1 MSKPHNI
8 LFVHYGDDGIR
19 GSERVLIDLIENLP
33 ATITA
38 HLWTNNPSLLR
49 AIEPY
54 CLTTTLDRF
63 SLIFGWTS
71 PRFDLINHFRLKVK
85 AQHLIEK
92 NQIDLIH
99 CNSGGPNQWLNSVA
113 KRLNTPILLHL
124 HAHYLMRDLISLGIF
139 TSPLTVAASPSVTSD
154 LRKMGISEN
163 NTRTITNRIN
173 DDQFFASKALDIRES
188 NHIAKD
194 AFLIACV
201 GALIPMK
208 GPQYLI
214 EALGILLQNGL
225 KPHVVFIGEGESH
238 SSLKSLAEKQHVSE
252 QITFLGQRQDVA
264 SILRGSIDC
273 FVMPSLGECYPLV
286 LVEAAFA
293 RLPTIGT
300 NTGGIPHIIQHESTG
315 LIVPTADA
323 TSLAKG
329 ISRLMHDP
337 IFAEQLGDGFYEESQ
352 ERFQLK
358 SFTEEFH
365 SLYQMIF
372 DNPSLAIPKKED
384 QWIALK
390 IVLRFLKKKIEHR
403 FFKQP
408 INMVEN

>member
-1 MSKPHNI
+1 MTKSHNI

-38 HLWTNNPSLLR
+38 HLWTNNPSLLK
-49 AIEPY
+49 AIESY
-54 CLTTTLDRF
+54 CLTTTQDRF
-63 SLIFGWTS
+63 SLIFGWAS
-71 PRFDLINHFRLKVK
+71 PRFDVINHFRLKVK

-92 NQIDLIH
+92 HQIDLIH
-99 CNSGGPNQWLNSVA
+99 CNTGGPNQWLNSVA
-113 KRLNTPILLHL
+113 KKSNTPIVLHL
-124 HAHYLMRDLISLGIF
+124 HAHYVMRDLISLGIF

-173 DDQFFASKALDIRES
+173 DDRFFASKTLDIRGS

-214 EALGILLQNGL
+214 EALGLLHKEGL
-225 KPHVVFIGEGESH
+225 KPHVVFIGEGEIQ
-238 SSLKSLAEKQHVSE
+238 SSLKSLAKKHHVSE

-286 LVEAAFA
+286 LEEAAFA
-293 RLPTIGT
+293 RLPTIAT
-300 NTGGIPHIIQHESTG
+300 NTGGIQHIIQHESTG

-323 TSLAKG
+323 QSLAKG
-329 ISRLMHDP
+329 ISRFMRDP
-337 IFAEQLGDGFYEESQ
+337 IYAEQLGDAFYLESQ

-358 SFTEEFH
+358 PFTEEFH
-365 SLYQMIF
+365 SLYQTIF

-390 IVLRFLKKKIEHR
+390 IALRFLKKKIGHQI
-403 FFKQP
+403 FKQP
-408 INMVEN
+408 MDMVGN

>member
-1 MSKPHNI
+1 MTKSHNI

-38 HLWTNNPSLLR
+38 HLWTNNPSLQK
-49 AIEPY
+49 AIGSY

-71 PRFDLINHFRLKVK
+71 PRFDLINHFRLKAK

-92 NQIDLIH
+92 NQINLIH
-99 CNSGGPNQWLNSVA
+99 CNTGGPNQWLNSIA
-113 KRLNTPILLHL
+113 RKSNTPILLHL
-124 HAHYLMRDLISLGIF
+124 HAHYVMRDLISLGIF

-154 LRKMGISEN
+154 LRKIGISES

-173 DDQFFASKALDIRES
+173 DDRFFASKAIDIREA
-188 NHIAKD
+188 NNIAED

-214 EALGILLQNGL
+214 EALGILRQEDL

-238 SSLKSLAEKQHVSE
+238 SSLKSLAEKHHVSE

-286 LVEAAFA
+286 LEEAAFA

-300 NTGGIPHIIQHESTG
+300 NTGGIPHIIQHESSG

-323 TSLAKG
+323 PSLDKG
-329 ISRLMHDP
+329 ISSLMRDP
-337 IFAEQLGDGFYEESQ
+337 IYAEKLGDAFYQESQ

-358 SFTEEFH
+358 AFTEEFH

-372 DNPSLAIPKKED
+372 VNPSCAIPTKEN
-384 QWIALK
+384 QWSALK
-390 IVLRFLKKKIEHR
+390 IALRFVKKKIGHR
-403 FFKQP
+403 IFKQP
-408 INMVEN
+408 MDMVEN